1 MRRFCVGGVVPAAA
15 TAVGVRV
22 PALRLC
28 SPSSRAEGR
37 GRRCREARA
46 SRGLEARTLP
56 QREDYKN
63 ADVARCLL
71 AMVIGCRCSQPVW
84 RHANLGQATR
94 DILASKIL
102 AISRLQLP
110 FRTYPQRQG
119 TWSRQHG
126 AWQGRAAAAAHDA
139 TAPQWRPPPTKQR
152 PTARFSTPTTPST
165 RPRTGKYLGDTMG
178 NGRGAYFRSSRP
190 PPGPGS
196 ACPRP
201 AAAAPRRP

>member
-22 PALRLC
+22 PALRLR
-28 SPSSRAEGR
+28 SPSSSAEGR
-37 GRRCREARA
+37 GRRCRGMRA

-71 AMVIGCRCSQPVW
+71 AMVIGCRCAAANQW

-94 DILASKIL
+94 DILASKSLRSL
-102 AISRLQLP
+102 ASLQLP

-126 AWQGRAAAAAHDA
+126 AWRDRGGGGPTKPLHSDKAPTTHEA
-139 TAPQWRPPPTKQR
+139 TAPQH
-152 PTARFSTPTTPST
+152 AVST
-165 RPRTGKYLGDTMG
+165 L
-178 NGRGAYFRSSRP
+178 
-190 PPGPGS
+190 
-196 ACPRP
+196 
-201 AAAAPRRP
+201 